1 MKKITL
7 SGMLLMLSLAV
18 FTAALTACAAPAPVA
33 PTEAPV
39 ASSEP
44 VTPEPEPETEP
55 EPSIPA
61 AVMPLNPL
69 EDAQDALED
78 GVYPVSFSAG
88 DLAKEDSGLVLT
100 VEVFGYDRYA
110 KAAIDALAVGG
121 RIRICGE
128 EREVTA
134 IERDPQFGDVIIN
147 GDIRLMAQED
157 EYRTT
162 GENDHPMYFSVGKVA
177 IPLSAEAVFTDKSD
191 PEAAPDGVVFGY
203 DEIPG
208 AIRDGAQDFSC
219 YNTTITVRDGSIV
232 ELIRRWIP

>member
-1 MKKITL
+1 MKKSTL
-7 SGMLLMLSLAV
+7 FGMLLMLSLVV
-18 FTAALTACAAPAPVA
+18 FTAALTACAAPASEA

-44 VTPEPEPETEP
+44 VTPESEPQP

-100 VEVFGYDRYA
+100 VEVFGFDRYA
-110 KAAIDALAVGG
+110 KGDIDVLAIGG
-121 RIRICGE
+121 HIRVCGV

-134 IERDPQFGDVIIN
+134 IERDPQFGDVVIN

-162 GENDHPMYFSVGKVA
+162 AENDHPMYYSVGRVV

-191 PEAAPDGVVFGY
+191 PEVAPEGAVFGY
-203 DEIPG
+203 DEIPD
-208 AIRDGAQDFSC
+208 AIRNGAQDFSC
-219 YNTTITVRDGSIV
+219 YNTTITVRGGSIV

>member
-1 MKKITL
+1 MKNRTL
-7 SGMLLMLSLAV
+7 SGILLMLSLVV
-18 FTAALTACAAPAPVA
+18 FTAALTACAAPAPEL
-33 PTEAPV
+33 PTEAPA
-39 ASSEP
+39 ASSET
-44 VTPEPEPETEP
+44 VTPEPVPQPEQ
-55 EPSIPA
+55 SIPT

-88 DLAKEDSGLVLT
+88 DLAKEDSGFVLT
-100 VEVFGYDRYA
+100 VEVFGFDRYA
-110 KAAIDALAVGG
+110 KEDIDALATGG
-121 RIRICGE
+121 RIRICGV

-162 GENDHPMYFSVGKVA
+162 AENDHPMFYSVGKVA

-191 PEAAPDGVVFGY
+191 LEAAPEGIVFGY
-203 DEIPG
+203 DEIPD
-208 AIRDGAQDFSC
+208 AIRNGAQDFSC
-219 YNTTITVRDGSIV
+219 YNTTITVRGGSIV

>member
-1 MKKITL
+1 MKNRTL
-7 SGMLLMLSLAV
+7 SGILLMLSLVV
-18 FTAALTACAAPAPVA
+18 FTAALTACAAPAPEV
-33 PTEAPV
+33 PVEAPA
-39 ASSEP
+39 ASSET
-44 VTPEPEPETEP
+44 VTPEPVPQPEQ
-55 EPSIPA
+55 SIPTA
-61 AVMPLNPL
+61 IMPLNPL

-88 DLAKEDSGLVLT
+88 DLAKEDSGFVLT
-100 VEVFGYDRYA
+100 VEVFGFDRYA
-110 KAAIDALAVGG
+110 KEDIDALATGG
-121 RIRICGE
+121 RIRICGV

-162 GENDHPMYFSVGKVA
+162 AENDHPMYYSVGKVA

-191 PEAAPDGVVFGY
+191 PEATPESIVFGY
-203 DEIPG
+203 DEIPD
-208 AIRDGAQDFSC
+208 AIRGGAQDFSC
-219 YNTTITVRDGSIV
+219 YSTTITVRDGSIV